1 MNLIDTV
8 YTCGRIIK
16 KRREEMQAE
25 YLIGGEK
32 DFVVSFLKNQN
43 KTLVDVT
50 QQLEDGAGFDESI
63 PHTLKRVEKDI
74 RWLRKVYLNKNS

>member
-1 MNLIDTV
+1 
-8 YTCGRIIK
+8 
-16 KRREEMQAE
+16 MQTE
-25 YLIGGEK
+25 CLIGGEK

-74 RWLRKVYLNKNS
+74 CWLRKVYLNKNS